1 MSRIGKI
8 EKKSNT
14 PYLNF
19 YELEAFHRNGWS
31 APYYIASRA
40 KKIEDLKAVHHE
52 NRADGVILY
61 GVYGEKKD
69 HVVLV
74 RQFRYPIGKE
84 LLEIPAGKLEKGEDP
99 YPAALRELREETGG
113 ATDRL
118 EILGEYYGSAG
129 FCDEKLTLYFAHLT
143 ETGETDPDEDEFLTV
158 ERLPLPVFEAMIARG
173 EIVDGKTLSAYTL
186 AKAKGLF

>member
-1 MSRIGKI
+1 MSHFEQRLRGEQKFRGKI
-8 EKKSNT
+8 IDVVHDT
-14 PYLNF
+14 VL
-19 YELEAFHRNGWS
+19 LENGKE
-31 APYYIASRA
+31 ALREVARHPG
-40 KKIEDLKAVHHE
+40 AVGILVM
-52 NRADGVILY
+52 DGT
-61 GVYGEKKD
+61 D
-69 HVVLV
+69 VVLV
-74 RQFRYPIGKE
+74 RQFRYPVGRE

-118 EILGEYYGSAG
+118 EVLGEYYGSAG